1 MNTITPH
8 YGFVR
13 QITAFEEKNL
23 FLMTELQPLITDKPT
38 SLDIHCPEQSTVD
51 ALQMLIMGT
60 MSLSHD
66 QNELRTTLARNPS
79 FEFKKVHS
87 WPVSTLRFGK
97 SHNKAN
103 DATSKKLAD
112 DWLGVT
118 TMILSLSKEILT
130 RCGYEEF
137 NVLHYQLPV
146 ATVHHHP
153 EKGQESFCLSTHK
166 VESNTVKKFF
176 RPASPQDQRLDQC
189 DDKELK
195 RHSGANLGMNIRSD
209 GE

>member
-8 YGFVR
+8 YGVVR

-23 FLMTELQPLITDKPT
+23 FLMTNLKPLITDKPA
-38 SLDIHCPEQSTVD
+38 SIDIHCPEQSTVD
-51 ALQMLIMGT
+51 ALKMLIMGT
-60 MSLSHD
+60 MQLSHD
-66 QNELRTTLARNPS
+66 QNKLRTTLASNSS

-87 WPVSTLRFGK
+87 WPVSTLKFGK
-97 SHNKAN
+97 SDKKDN
-103 DATSKKLAD
+103 DATSKELVD
-112 DWLGVT
+112 DFLGLT

-130 RCGYEEF
+130 RCGYQEF

-153 EKGQESFCLSTHK
+153 EKAQESFCLSTHK
-166 VESNTVKKFF
+166 VESNTVKTFF
-176 RPASPQDQRLDQC
+176 RPTSPQAQRVDQC
-189 DDKELK
+189 DDKELT
-195 RHSGANLGMNIRSD
+195 RHSGANLGMNISSD